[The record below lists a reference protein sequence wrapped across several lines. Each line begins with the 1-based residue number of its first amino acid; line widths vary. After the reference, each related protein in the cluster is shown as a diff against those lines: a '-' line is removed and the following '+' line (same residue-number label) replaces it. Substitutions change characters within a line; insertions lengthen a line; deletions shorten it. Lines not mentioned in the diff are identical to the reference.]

1 MLALVKCTPK
11 YKFNLIRSPYM
22 PVVTMFAYHFQWFEI
37 CCGFKNF
44 LSCNYL
50 FHILLHPCY
59 LHLSRAMSFALV
71 HLVQICSSR
80 TNQVHISSLAAGQL
94 WAQALYFWKRP
105 KIHLVSHIQLCY
117 YLGSKIYVR
126 WLSEQF
132 GPKTVHFRTYFPAQS
147 GRFNL
152 HYQIRQCIHLK
163 FLKLLYVHLN
173 KKLTNFVRR
182 EVEEEINLS
191 VV

>member
-1 MLALVKCTPK
+1 
-11 YKFNLIRSPYM
+11 
-22 PVVTMFAYHFQWFEI
+22 MFAYHFQWFEI

-50 FHILLHPCY
+50 FHILLRPCY

-80 TNQVHISSLAAGQL
+80 TNQVHISSLAVGQL
-94 WAQALYFWKRP
+94 WAQVLYFWKPP

-117 YLGSKIYVR
+117 YLDSKIYVR
-126 WLSEQF
+126 WLSERF
-132 GPKTVHFRTYFPAQS
+132 GPKTVHFRTYFPARP

-152 HYQIRQCIHLK
+152 HYQIRQYIHLK

-173 KKLTNFVRR
+173 KKLTDFVRR